1 MDYYRGTGDLK
12 NWLVSEPAF
21 DILHQGKCEAI
32 FSLGNG
38 YMGIRSA
45 TEESYVGQVRNCF
58 VAGTFNKF
66 DENEVTELP
75 NAADMTAVDIY
86 IDNEL
91 FNLEKGEV
99 HNYHRTINLKTG
111 ELERGFEWTNPAG
124 KTFKFTFR
132 RFVSFIDIHALASK
146 IEITPLNKDADI
158 KIVSGINGQV
168 TNSGSQHFREG
179 ERRVFEKRFVQMTQK
194 TTQSGI
200 TFVHHTVHNLDCQDE
215 PVESRFSMDRRK
227 VFMIYEFSVKSGGQ
241 ASIEKLSNIYT
252 TRDKDTSHLSLDELK
267 KHALT
272 TLQRQSLAG
281 YESLL
286 RDSVKSWADY
296 WSKIDITIESENA
309 FDQLAIRFAQ
319 YHLLVMTP
327 KHDNRY
333 GIGAKGLSGEGYKG
347 HSFWD
352 SEIFI
357 LPFFTFSL
365 PEIARSLLEYRY
377 NSLKGAR
384 EKARENGY
392 KGAMYPWESA
402 WLDDG
407 EVTPVWGEADIVTGK
422 AQKIWTGFIEIHI
435 SSDIAFSVWQYY
447 QATGDEEF
455 MRGSG
460 YEILFDTAIFWGSR
474 LELNAEDGTYHINK
488 VIGPDEYKE
497 HINND
502 AYTNY
507 MAHWCME
514 NAIKQYHWLKEKDR
528 ETLARLNKKL
538 QLDAEIETLQSKLDK
553 IYLPEP
559 DKDMIIPQEDTY
571 LQKEIIDLSKYKK
584 QQQVGSIFKD
594 YNIDQINQIQVT
606 KQASVVMLSYVLEH
620 KFNHEIKVANFQYYE
635 PKTLHDSSL
644 SLSTH
649 AVLAADVDDIDLSYE
664 LFRKASEIDLGPN
677 MKSSDQGVHSASL
690 GGIWQIVVCGFG
702 GLRMVEGKLRINPR
716 LPGDIQSIS
725 YPFTWKGNPMEVKV
739 SQELLSIENKGKDPV
754 EITVHDRE
762 YMLEE
767 RLEIKLK

>member
-1 MDYYRGTGDLK
+1 MDYNRGSGDLA
-12 NWLVSEPAF
+12 NWLVSEPVF
-21 DILHQGKCEAI
+21 DTIFQGKCEAI
-32 FSLGNG
+32 LSLGNG
-38 YMGIRSA
+38 YMGVRSA

-58 VAGTFNKF
+58 VAGTFNRF

-75 NAADMTAVDIY
+75 NAADVTALDIY

-91 FNLEKGEV
+91 FSLEKGEV
-99 HNYHRTINLKTG
+99 HDYHRTLNLKTG
-111 ELERGFEWTNPAG
+111 ELEREFEWTNPEG
-124 KTFKFTFR
+124 KSFKFQFR
-132 RFVSFIDIHALASK
+132 RFVSFTDIHALAAK
-146 IEITPLNKDADI
+146 IKITPLNRDAEI
-158 KIVSGINGQV
+158 KIVSGINGQM
-168 TNSGSQHFREG
+168 TNSGSQHFQEG
-179 ERRVFEKRFVQMTQK
+179 ERRVFDRQFVRMIQK
-194 TTQSGI
+194 TTQSEI
-200 TFVHHTVHNLDCQDE
+200 TFIHHTSHHIECPDE
-215 PVESRFSMDRRK
+215 PVASRFAMERRK
-227 VFMIYEFSVKSGGQ
+227 VYMIYEFSARKGVTV
-241 ASIEKLSNIYT
+241 SIEKYSNVYT
-252 TRDKDTSHLSLDELK
+252 TRDSDTSHLKPDELK
-267 KHALT
+267 EHALAM
-272 TLQRQSLAG
+272 LKKQSQAG

-286 RDSVKSWADY
+286 EDSVKGWADY
-296 WSKIDITIESENA
+296 WSRIDIHIESENP

-357 LPFFTFSL
+357 LPVFTFSL

-384 EKARENGY
+384 EKAKENAY

-407 EVTPVWGEADIVTGK
+407 EVTPAWGEADIVTGE
-422 AQKIWTGFIEIHI
+422 AQKIWTGLIEIHI
-435 SSDIAFSVWQYY
+435 SSDIAYAVWQYY
-447 QATGDEEF
+447 KATGDEEF
-455 MRGSG
+455 MKRSG
-460 YEILFDTAIFWGSR
+460 FEILFDTAIFWGSR
-474 LELNAEDGTYHINK
+474 LEPDDEDGTYHINK

-514 NAIKQYHWLKEKDR
+514 NAIEQYHSLKEEDQ
-528 ETLARLNKKL
+528 ETFARLNQKL
-538 QLDAEIETLQSKLDK
+538 QLDAEIEIIQKKLDK

-559 DKDMIIPQEDTY
+559 NEDLIIPQEDTY

-584 QQQVGSIFKD
+584 QEQVGSIFKD

-606 KQASVVMLSYVLEH
+606 KQASVVMLVYLLEE
-620 KFNHEIKVANFQYYE
+620 KFNDRIKMANFKYYE

-649 AVLAADVDDIDLSYE
+649 AVLAADVDDLYLSYD

-677 MKSSDQGVHSASL
+677 MKSSDQGVHAASL
-690 GGIWQIVVCGFG
+690 GGIWQIIVCGFG
-702 GLRMVEGKLRINPR
+702 GLRMVGGKLRINPN
-716 LPGDIQSIS
+716 LPPQVRSIH
-725 YPFTWKGNPMEVKV
+725 YPFTWQGNPVEVMV
-739 SQELLSIENKGKDPV
+739 SKGSLVIENRGGKPV
-754 EITVHDRE
+754 EITVSNQE
-762 YMLEE
+762 YTVKKKLE
-767 RLEIKLK
+767 LKY

>member
-1 MDYYRGTGDLK
+1 MDYNRGSGELA
-12 NWLVSEPAF
+12 NWLVSEPEF
-21 DILHQGKCEAI
+21 DSLLQGKCEAI
-32 FSLGNG
+32 LSLGNG

-58 VAGTFNKF
+58 VAGTFNRF

-75 NAADMTAVDIY
+75 NAADVTALDIY
-86 IDNEL
+86 IDKEL
-91 FNLEKGEV
+91 FSLDKGEV
-99 HNYHRTINLKTG
+99 SNYHRTLNLMTG
-111 ELERGFEWTNPAG
+111 ELLREFEWTNKDG
-124 KTFKFTFR
+124 KTFQFQFR
-132 RFVSFIDIHALASK
+132 RFVSFTDIHTLAAK
-146 IEITPLNKDADI
+146 IIITPLNRDAEI
-158 KIVSGINGQV
+158 KIVSGINGQM
-168 TNSGSQHFREG
+168 TNSGSQHFQEG
-179 ERRVFEKRFVQMTQK
+179 ERRVFDRQFVRMIQQ
-194 TTQSGI
+194 TTQSKI
-200 TFVHHTVHNLDCQDE
+200 DFIQHTNHRVECQDE
-215 PVESRFSMDRRK
+215 PVVKRFGMERRK
-227 VFMIYEFSVKSGGQ
+227 VFMIYEFTARKGLPNTI
-241 ASIEKLSNIYT
+241 AKFSNIYT
-252 TRDKDTSHLSLDELK
+252 SRDSDTSQLNPDELK
-267 KHALT
+267 EHALAR
-272 TLQRQSLAG
+272 LKSLENAG

-286 RDSVKSWADY
+286 EDSKKGWADY
-296 WSKIDITIESENA
+296 WSRIDIQIESENPI
-309 FDQLAIRFAQ
+309 DQLAIRFAQ

-357 LPFFTFSL
+357 FPFFTYSL

-384 EKARENGY
+384 EKAKENGF

-407 EVTPVWGEADIVTGK
+407 EVTPAWGEADIVTGK

-435 SSDIAFSVWQYY
+435 SSDIAYAVWQYY
-447 QATGDEEF
+447 QATGDKKF
-455 MRGSG
+455 MKRSG

-474 LELNAEDGTYHINK
+474 LEPHDDGTYHINE

-514 NAIKQYHWLKEKDR
+514 NAIRQYQNLKEEDP
-528 ETLARLNKKL
+528 ETFARLDQKL
-538 QLDAEIETLQSKLDK
+538 LLDVEIEVLQQK
-553 IYLPEP
+553 IDRIFLPEP
-559 DKDMIIPQEDTY
+559 NEDLVIAQEDTY

-584 QQQVGSIFKD
+584 QEQVGSIFRD

-606 KQASVVMLSYVLEH
+606 KQASVVMLVYVLED
-620 KFNHEIKVANFQYYE
+620 KFNEAIKMANFKYYE

-649 AVLAADVDDIDLSYE
+649 AVVAADVDDLHLSYE

-677 MKSSDQGVHSASL
+677 MKSSDQGVHAASL
-690 GGIWQIVVCGFG
+690 GGIWQIMVCGFG
-702 GLRMVEGKLRINPR
+702 GLRMVGGKLRINPK
-716 LPGDIQSIS
+716 LPPQVKSLC
-725 YPFTWKGNPMEVKV
+725 YPVTWKGNPLEVMV
-739 SQELLSIENKGKDPV
+739 SKESIVIENNGDTSVTLTVSNKEHTV
-754 EITVHDRE
+754 EK
-762 YMLEE
+762 
-767 RLEIKLK
+767 RLEFKI

>member
-1 MDYYRGTGDLK
+1 MDYNRGTGKLT

-21 DILHQGKCEAI
+21 DTLSQGKCEAI
-32 FSLGNG
+32 MSLGNG

-58 VAGTFNKF
+58 VAGTFNRF
-66 DENEVTELP
+66 DKNEVTELP
-75 NAADMTAVDIY
+75 NAADVAALDIY
-86 IDNEL
+86 IDKEL
-91 FNLEKGEV
+91 FSLEKGEIRD
-99 HNYHRTINLKTG
+99 YHRTLNLKTG
-111 ELERGFEWTNPAG
+111 ELEREFEWTSPKG
-124 KTFKFTFR
+124 KIFKFQFR
-132 RFVSFIDIHALASK
+132 RFVSFTELHNLAAK
-146 IEITPLNKDADI
+146 ITITPLNRDAEI
-158 KIVSGINGQV
+158 KIVSGINGQMC
-168 TNSGSQHFREG
+168 NSGSQHFQEG
-179 ERRVFEKRFVQMTQK
+179 ERRVFDRQFVRMTQK
-194 TTQSGI
+194 TTKSDI
-200 TFVHHTVHNLDCQDE
+200 TFVHHTCHH
-215 PVESRFSMDRRK
+215 VESPDETVASSFAMERRK
-227 VFMIYEFSVKSGGQ
+227 VYMIYEFSVRKGVPVST
-241 ASIEKLSNIYT
+241 EKFSNVYT
-252 TRDKDTSHLSLDELK
+252 SRDRDTSQLTPDELK
-267 KHALT
+267 EYALAM
-272 TLQRQSLAG
+272 LKKQGQAG

-286 RDSVKSWADY
+286 EDSVKGWAKY
-296 WSKIDITIESENA
+296 WSRIDIQIESEHP

-365 PEIARSLLEYRY
+365 PEVARSLLEYRY

-407 EVTPVWGEADIVTGK
+407 EVTPAWGEADIVTGE
-422 AQKIWTGFIEIHI
+422 AQKIWTGLIEIHI
-435 SSDIAFSVWQYY
+435 SSDIAYAVWQYY
-447 QATGDEEF
+447 KATGDMEF
-455 MRGSG
+455 MKESG
-460 YEILFDTAIFWGSR
+460 FEILFDTAIFWGSR
-474 LELNAEDGTYHINK
+474 LEPSEDGTYHINK

-514 NAIKQYHWLKEKDR
+514 NAIAQYHGLKEEDPV
-528 ETLARLNKKL
+528 TFARLNQKL
-538 QLDAEIETLQSKLDK
+538 QLNEEIETIQSKFDR

-559 DKDMIIPQEDTY
+559 NEDNIIAQEDTY

-584 QQQVGSIFKD
+584 QAQVGSIFKD

-606 KQASVVMLSYVLEH
+606 KQASVVMLVYVLED
-620 KFNHEIKVANFQYYE
+620 KFNDAIKLANFKYYE

-649 AVLAADVDDIDLSYE
+649 AVVAADVDDLNLSYE
-664 LFRKASEIDLGPN
+664 LFRRASEIDLGPN
-677 MKSSDQGVHSASL
+677 KKSSDQGVHAASL

-702 GLRMVEGKLRINPR
+702 GLRMAGGKLRINPK
-716 LPGDIQSIS
+716 LPQKVKSIH
-725 YPFTWKGNPMEVKV
+725 YPLSWKGNPMKV
-739 SQELLSIENKGKDPV
+739 IVSRGSLVIENKGDNPV
-754 EITVHDRE
+754 EVTVRNKE
-762 YMLEE
+762 YSVKD
-767 RLEIKLK
+767 RLELKF